1 LNVRAG
7 ARFLKSNML
16 LSSAWARL
24 VCNFL
29 AYLYPAYM
37 TFKAV
42 EFGDKQVHAQWLTY
56 WIANSYFTVLEII
69 GDNVLSGLPLYF
81 EIKVALLIW
90 LVTPRFRGAEKIYK
104 QVIHP
109 YLVKYE
115 TDIDDSLNALKE
127 QSTEQLGALRDA
139 GLKHMRAGSTDFVR
153 LGQQAVL
160 NTLLTAATAPQE
172 TGTTRRRKGSQT
184 EAPEVD

>member
-1 LNVRAG
+1 
-7 ARFLKSNML
+7 ML
-16 LSSAWARL
+16 LSNTWARL

-42 EFGDKQVHAQWLTY
+42 KFGDKQVHAQWLTY

-115 TDIDDSLNALKE
+115 TDIDQSLNTIKE
-127 QSTEQLGALRDA
+127 QSTEQLSALRDA
-139 GLKHMRAGSTDFVR
+139 GMRHMHAGSNDFVK
-153 LGQQAVL
+153 LGQQAML
-160 NTLLTAATAPQE
+160 NGLLNAATAPQAS
-172 TGTTRRRKGSQT
+172 GPRRRKGSQQGD
-184 EAPEVD
+184 APEVD

>member
-1 LNVRAG
+1 
-7 ARFLKSNML
+7 
-16 LSSAWARL
+16 
-24 VCNFL
+24 
-29 AYLYPAYM
+29 M

-42 EFGDKQVHAQWLTY
+42 KAGDKQVHAQWLTY

-69 GDNVLSGLPLYF
+69 GDNVLSGLPLYY

-115 TDIDDSLNALKE
+115 TDIDASINSIRDQGVE
-127 QSTEQLGALRDA
+127 HLGALKDA
-139 GLKHMRAGSTDFVR
+139 GLKHIRAGSTDFVKV
-153 LGQQAVL
+153 GQQAVL
-160 NTLLTAATAPQE
+160 NGLLNAATAPQPVAA
-172 TGTTRRRKGSQT
+172 RRRRGNSQVD
-184 EAPEVD
+184 APEVD